1 MSSEEKIS
9 PSLPEPYP
17 GLRPYREDEQ
27 DKFFGRDADA
37 EILIDK
43 ILTNRLTLLFAAS
56 GVGKSSLLQAAVIPH
71 LRSPTGENLTVV
83 YHIDWVSE
91 PVRSVRE
98 AVVNALRKDNV
109 LREDT
114 DADSSGETLAELL
127 EFCSLFVRPPLVLI
141 LDQFEEFFRYQRNKG
156 DFQTFIDQLTAVI
169 VDKSL
174 PVSLVLSMRE
184 DFALELDAFK
194 PKLPTILFENFY
206 RLKKLER
213 EATRRAIATPVEQLG
228 YCYEPALLE
237 TLLTDL
243 LSRELDRNPNSAV
256 AELRTTVEPPYLQI
270 VCAELWVLNKADPEK
285 TLRLA
290 TYEKAGRA
298 KGILK
303 RYLDGVLQKFSADE
317 KQLASRAFDHLVSHR
332 GVKVAY
338 TARALAKTLLV
349 NEVKLTKILDRLEN
363 VRILRKQQRE
373 EEMWY
378 ELYHDMFSGSIED
391 WNTVW
396 KDRMR
401 RHYLLKMAV
410 SLCASAAVL
419 FGGWDYYINA
429 SNYHLRLSPKAGISD
444 RVEVWQGK
452 LGSMDLFGQQHYLAE
467 TDFTRH
473 DLEPDKLFEKRTLAD
488 NSALQTDLIGAVP
501 VDRRVAAYA
510 ASGEYPMGLD
520 LAKKSINP
528 QQIELAKKTL
538 EQLAD
543 VSTKEAV
550 QLMYEN
556 LDSPSGAI
564 KETASKTI
572 TITGGIV
579 LARDQQN
586 ITPEK
591 QAKHTDF
598 WVEQWKRQIATG
610 SARKQLIALGMQKVL
625 LDSPALLEKEFI
637 LSSLKD
643 EDSDVRAGAV
653 RALGWLKATEAIPD
667 LRALLKDE
675 DSDVRSTAVGVLV
688 SLKATE
694 AIPDLRALLKDED
707 SKVRFTAAE
716 ALVSLKTTAAI
727 PDLLALLKDKD
738 WNVRSRAVEA
748 LVSLKA
754 TEAIPDLRALLKGED
769 SDLRSTA
776 AEALVSLK
784 ATEAIPDLRAL
795 LKDGESSV
803 SYRAAEA
810 LVELKATEAIPDL
823 LALLKDGES
832 SVSYRVTEALISLK
846 TTEAIPDLLA
856 LLKDGDSDV
865 RSSAAGALGGLK
877 ATAAVPDLR
886 ALLKD
891 ENSGVRSTAAEA
903 LVSLKATEAIPDLRA
918 LLKDEDSD
926 LRSTAAEALVSLKAT
941 EAIPDLRALL
951 KDEDSGVRFTAAKV
965 LGGLKATETGPDLL
979 TFGVFV
985 DLQTQESFE
994 NMTPHRLSSG
1004 DFELSSSITSGGLL
1018 GFLIHNL
1025 KSAYLDNSYNSN
1037 NAVMSALHLERSGN
1051 LTEPQKHLL
1060 QKALSLV
1067 NQQTRD
1073 EATKQLAEEDA
1084 KTAEEKTKQ
1093 VNRPIN
1099 QPGLEEKP
1107 LSLEELKARL
1117 DEFDQAYGD
1126 WRERRDDAAL
1136 KTDTQTTTPASPN
1149 EPDKFADPVP
1159 FIYEYAF
1166 AIANTD
1172 AAEGIKLLGHNLYK
1186 VREAAARGLANS
1198 DFLNVAL
1205 LKKLEQQ
1212 WLTTDAPIERQGLY
1226 HAIDLCL
1233 SALETIGGQKE
1244 LTDLNTYL
1252 QELNAQ
1258 TLPNTPEENQPPSV
1272 KSIKPRVEWTQIQ
1285 IDWREGAMAELNAI
1299 TDKQMPDLL
1308 KEYCLNP
1315 DGTDMKPEE
1324 CTIER

>member
-1 MSSEEKIS
+1 
-9 PSLPEPYP
+9 
-17 GLRPYREDEQ
+17 
-27 DKFFGRDADA
+27 
-37 EILIDK
+37 
-43 ILTNRLTLLFAAS
+43 
-56 GVGKSSLLQAAVIPH
+56 
-71 LRSPTGENLTVV
+71 
-83 YHIDWVSE
+83 
-91 PVRSVRE
+91 
-98 AVVNALRKDNV
+98 
-109 LREDT
+109 
-114 DADSSGETLAELL
+114 
-127 EFCSLFVRPPLVLI
+127 
-141 LDQFEEFFRYQRNKG
+141 
-156 DFQTFIDQLTAVI
+156 
-169 VDKSL
+169 
-174 PVSLVLSMRE
+174 
-184 DFALELDAFK
+184 
-194 PKLPTILFENFY
+194 
-206 RLKKLER
+206 
-213 EATRRAIATPVEQLG
+213 
-228 YCYEPALLE
+228 
-237 TLLTDL
+237 
-243 LSRELDRNPNSAV
+243 
-256 AELRTTVEPPYLQI
+256 
-270 VCAELWVLNKADPEK
+270 
-285 TLRLA
+285 
-290 TYEKAGRA
+290 
-298 KGILK
+298 
-303 RYLDGVLQKFSADE
+303 
-317 KQLASRAFDHLVSHR
+317 
-332 GVKVAY
+332 
-338 TARALAKTLLV
+338 
-349 NEVKLTKILDRLEN
+349 
-363 VRILRKQQRE
+363 
-373 EEMWY
+373 
-378 ELYHDMFSGSIED
+378 
-391 WNTVW
+391 
-396 KDRMR
+396 
-401 RHYLLKMAV
+401 
-410 SLCASAAVL
+410 
-419 FGGWDYYINA
+419 
-429 SNYHLRLSPKAGISD
+429 
-444 RVEVWQGK
+444 
-452 LGSMDLFGQQHYLAE
+452 
-467 TDFTRH
+467 
-473 DLEPDKLFEKRTLAD
+473 
-488 NSALQTDLIGAVP
+488 
-501 VDRRVAAYA
+501 
-510 ASGEYPMGLD
+510 
-520 LAKKSINP
+520 
-528 QQIELAKKTL
+528 
-538 EQLAD
+538 
-543 VSTKEAV
+543 
-550 QLMYEN
+550 
-556 LDSPSGAI
+556 
-564 KETASKTI
+564 
-572 TITGGIV
+572 
-579 LARDQQN
+579 
-586 ITPEK
+586 
-591 QAKHTDF
+591 
-598 WVEQWKRQIATG
+598 
-610 SARKQLIALGMQKVL
+610 L

-918 LLKDEDSD
+918 LLKDENSGV
-926 LRSTAAEALVSLKAT
+926 RSTAAEALVSLKAT